1 MEDAGVEAGADDR
14 RVREATGAAA
24 QEFVHE
30 LRLDLVLHD
39 TGLHELQDAVET
51 RLGDVARALHLVDL
65 RGLLQGADGMQNGRA
80 ALDFVVGVFG
90 AKGRVFSVRAGL
102 DRKAGPRVLVV
113 VEVERLGL
121 GHQAVERPFERRRPL
136 DVGDARLGGGLGFG
150 EFGPLPNRELLVG
163 FQGEQNL
170 TVRRVVGVREE
181 EQHRLFLVDP
191 AQVED
196 VRVLL
201 ERQGAVRAR
210 GVDVVAEKQ
219 GEATGL
225 HLLHE
230 RFSVP
235 GVEVGGEFLVPH
247 APKVQRALP
256 SQHERTHFHLQRPQT
271 RRPLPPRPPRRQP
284 PVPERRRAAHGGK
297 RRERQRRTRF
307 GIGPQRQLQGV

>member
-1 MEDAGVEAGADDR
+1 MEDARVEARADDG
-14 RVREATGAAA
+14 RVREAAGAAA

-39 TGLHELQDAVET
+39 TGLHELQDAVEA
-51 RLGDVARALHLVDL
+51 RLGDVARALHLVDF
-65 RGLLQGADGMQNGRA
+65 RGLLEGADGMQDGRA

-90 AKGRVFSVRAGL
+90 AKGRVFPVRAGL
-102 DRKAGPRVLVV
+102 DREAGPRVLVV
-113 VEVERLGL
+113 VQVERLRL

-150 EFGPLPNRELLVG
+150 EFGSLPNRQLLVRLK
-163 FQGEQNL
+163 GEQNL

-181 EQHRLFLVDP
+181 EQHRLLLVHSGE
-191 AQVED
+191 VED

-201 ERQGAVRAR
+201 ERQGAVCAR
-210 GVDVVAEKQ
+210 RINVVAEKQ

-247 APKVQRALP
+247 APKVQRA
-256 SQHERTHFHLQRPQT
+256 SCSRC
-271 RRPLPPRPPRRQP
+271 
-284 PVPERRRAAHGGK
+284 AHGKGNDGG
-297 RRERQRRTRF
+297 QPTF
-307 GIGPQRQLQGV
+307 VS